1 MYDNIEYAAPERLLG
16 MTVGEYLL
24 KYGDKS
30 ASNRMMSLLCHK
42 LSRNADRLRY
52 EMICGKPKSKDGEE
66 LLVWDLVRIP
76 HVCLRKVRI
85 GSDGLHYISDALERN
100 ELRLNMSNAAVDKY
114 IEEFDVG
121 IAKLRTVLEALCER
135 CVREKK
141 RDFTRIFDRKKQK
154 MPGFE
159 CYVLVTKD

>member
-1 MYDNIEYAAPERLLG
+1 
-16 MTVGEYLL
+16 
-24 KYGDKS
+24 
-30 ASNRMMSLLCHK
+30 
-42 LSRNADRLRY
+42 
-52 EMICGKPKSKDGEE
+52 
-66 LLVWDLVRIP
+66 
-76 HVCLRKVRI
+76 LRKVRI

-141 RDFTRIFDRKKQK
+141 RDFTRIFDRKKQI